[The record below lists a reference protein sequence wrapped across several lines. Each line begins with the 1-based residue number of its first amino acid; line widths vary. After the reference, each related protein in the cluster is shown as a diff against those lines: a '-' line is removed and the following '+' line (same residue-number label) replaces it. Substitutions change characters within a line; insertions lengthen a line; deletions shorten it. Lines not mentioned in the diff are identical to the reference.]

1 MAKSPGNELEKKRRK
16 HLFSKFLENFWNE
29 LRNASRFRQ
38 FHKDAI
44 LNLIEKSNGQM
55 VDKMFFIPELFRL
68 VRGPDAKR
76 RIIFNG
82 GVSESRLFG
91 GFIVIGFDVAS
102 VDELRVMRRHFAD
115 QA

>member
-1 MAKSPGNELEKKRRK
+1 
-16 HLFSKFLENFWNE
+16 
-29 LRNASRFRQ
+29 
-38 FHKDAI
+38 
-44 LNLIEKSNGQM
+44 M
-55 VDKMFFIPELFRL
+55 VDKMFSIPELFRL
-68 VRGPDAKR
+68 VGGPDAKR

-115 QA
+115 QTWGKFCC